1 MARFINIMVDGFPER
16 IAAGSSLQEA
26 VERFAEPRADL
37 ITEMNGRFVP
47 RREWASTRVP
57 EGARLELIHAA
68 FGG

>member
-1 MARFINIMVDGFPER
+1 MVDGFPEQ
-16 IAAGSSLQEA
+16 IPAGSSLAEV
-26 VERFAEPRADL
+26 VERFGGARQDL

-47 RREWASTRVP
+47 RREWVATEVP